1 MTPAEFIAKWGPGG
15 PAYALNEEQGA
26 QSHFL
31 DLCELLDVP
40 KPGSAGL
47 ADEYLFE
54 RRSLQ
59 LGEARGYADV
69 FYRDHF
75 AWENKAP
82 GKNLDA
88 ALRQLQQ
95 YSLALANPPLL
106 VVCDRLTIRIHTQF
120 NGHPSETH
128 TARLDQLAE
137 GDRVY
142 MTTASGRRYAATVT
156 GVGPSIAGDDLLRVE
171 FDDRTALNASPG
183 STLRRVWSADAMRR
197 CYDEALAR
205 MSGAQLID

>member
-40 KPGSAGL
+40 KPGSA
-47 ADEYLFE
+47 DDYLFE

-88 ALRQLQQ
+88 ALRV
-95 YSLALANPPLL
+95 ST
-106 VVCDRLTIRIHTQF
+106 R
-120 NGHPSETH
+120 
-128 TARLDQLAE
+128 AE
-137 GDRVY
+137 
-142 MTTASGRRYAATVT
+142 
-156 GVGPSIAGDDLLRVE
+156 IAKLHEDL
-171 FDDRTALNASPG
+171 G
-183 STLRRVWSADAMRR
+183 ST
-197 CYDEALAR
+197 
-205 MSGAQLID
+205 IDRKSVV